1 MGNPATNGA
10 AEVAPLPLPEAP
22 ASATL
27 KIELRGYE
35 VLFTL
40 RDTNGRD
47 LLAKVN
53 AAIDAIEG
61 MGGKP
66 ATPPVRG
73 GGNGGAP
80 KKSVPVPADGSAPTC
95 PDHGAMRQGQYG
107 WFCPKRQ
114 ADGSYCPFKAK

>member
-1 MGNPATNGA
+1 MTQEAQGA
-10 AEVAPLPLPEAP
+10 DKAPIPLCEAP

-47 LLAKVN
+47 LLAKVD
-53 AAIDAIEG
+53 AAITAIEA

-66 ATPPVRG
+66 AAPPVRG
-73 GGNGGAP
+73 GNGGSP
-80 KKSVPVPADGSAPTC
+80 KRSVPVPADGSAPVC

-107 WFCPKRQ
+107 WYCPKKQ
-114 ADGSYCPFKAK
+114 GDGSYCPYKAK